1 MEDLKA
7 VIESHPDAEMVFD
20 NVPGD
25 YLFEACIRNGL
36 EEFVDFE
43 GKKANLDSA
52 EYIEFLNYINTLP
65 DGYAE
70 EAGITQNRVQL
81 YLDER

>member
-1 MEDLKA
+1 M
-7 VIESHPDAEMVFD
+7 
-20 NVPGD
+20 
-25 YLFEACIRNGL
+25 
-36 EEFVDFE
+36 DFE